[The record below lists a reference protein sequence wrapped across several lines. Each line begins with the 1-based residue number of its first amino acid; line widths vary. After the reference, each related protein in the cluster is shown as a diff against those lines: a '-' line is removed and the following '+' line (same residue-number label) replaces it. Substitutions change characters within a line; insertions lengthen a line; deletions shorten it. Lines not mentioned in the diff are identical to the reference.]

1 MNAAYISA
9 VAALAGSVIGALT
22 TFAAAWVTQRQQA
35 DDDSVREGFNWIL
48 QNRNQPIEGFG
59 VGEALP
65 VTDRERPDSVASD
78 IPMPE
83 KKCLE
88 ELRLFLERSGDLPVV
103 KTTGVDS
110 VDTAWA
116 LRPGASGYFYDELR
130 TTDDRI
136 TTPVAR
142 LADFTQNN
150 PFNLS
155 NRQPRSL
162 GLFVA
167 DWMAQGGELQL
178 SSQED
183 VARTAELIFSETW

>member
-1 MNAAYISA
+1 LNAVYVSA
-9 VAALAGSVIGALT
+9 VAALAGSVVGALT
-22 TFAAAWVTQRQQA
+22 TFWAAWVTQRQQA

-48 QNRNQPIEGFG
+48 QNRNQPIEGSG
-59 VGEALP
+59 VGEAFP
-65 VTDRERPDSVASD
+65 VVDREPPDSVAPD
-78 IPMPE
+78 IRMPE
-83 KKCLE
+83 KSAS
-88 ELRLFLERSGDLPVV
+88 RSCGDLPVV

-110 VDTAWA
+110 IDTAGA

-130 TTDDRI
+130 TTDNRI
-136 TTPVAR
+136 TIPVIR
-142 LADFTQNN
+142 LAYFIQNN

-167 DWMAQGGELQL
+167 DWMAQEGELQL
-178 SSQED
+178 SSQEG